1 LREFL
6 RENPDSERGLRAKAE
21 IASALKDWPSAV
33 EAQTRLISLR
43 SDDAQER
50 CRLGDL
56 LLRSRRFAEAEAP
69 LRSGLRLDPYAFLCH
84 RELGELERA
93 TGRTAEAI
101 RELEWVAR
109 YFPEADARTYASLA
123 LAHQAAG
130 SKTKAAAALAKGRRL
145 FPGDSLLRD
154 FKLK

>member
-1 LREFL
+1 
-6 RENPDSERGLRAKAE
+6 
-21 IASALKDWPSAV
+21 LKDWPSAV

-50 CRLGDL
+50 CRPGDL

-69 LRSGLRLDPYAFLCH
+69 LRSGLRLDPYTFLCH

-130 SKTKAAAALAKGRRL
+130 SKTKAAAALEKGRRL
-145 FPGDSLLRD
+145 FPADSLLRD
-154 FKLK
+154 FNLK